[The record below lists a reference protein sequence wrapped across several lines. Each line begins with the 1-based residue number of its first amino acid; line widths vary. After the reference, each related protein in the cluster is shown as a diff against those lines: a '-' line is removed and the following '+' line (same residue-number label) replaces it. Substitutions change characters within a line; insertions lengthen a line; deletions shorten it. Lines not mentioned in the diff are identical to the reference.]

1 MTFLSL
7 LQDVRPCDFERLM
20 HFMYYG
26 QVRIPNG
33 DLESL
38 IVTAK
43 SLRIKGLSAPSTQF
57 DHQHHHHQQPAQQ
70 QDLLP
75 PPAIILPAPPQ
86 ERLNKYASIDIL
98 ISKRLKKVNIKNYIT
113 NSLRSTLRA
122 SFPRTRGHAG
132 WTPGYWAP
140 TPPPHSA
147 RTTLHSARNSLI
159 ITRILLILGY

>member
-1 MTFLSL
+1 
-7 LQDVRPCDFERLM
+7 M

-57 DHQHHHHQQPAQQ
+57 DHHHQQPTQQ

-98 ISKRLKKVNIKNYIT
+98 ISKRLKKVNLKNYIT

-122 SFPRTRGHAG
+122 SLALFRGH
-132 WTPGYWAP
+132 PVQ
-140 TPPPHSA
+140 SA
-147 RTTLHSARNSLI
+147 LN
-159 ITRILLILGY
+159 

>member
-1 MTFLSL
+1 MESGFKSANHVWEETGTIQMIFLSL
-7 LQDVRPCDFERLM
+7 LQDVRPYDFERLM

-57 DHQHHHHQQPAQQ
+57 DHQHQHHQQPTQQ

-75 PPAIILPAPPQ
+75 PPAVILPAPPQ

-98 ISKRLKKVNIKNYIT
+98 ISKKLKKV
-113 NSLRSTLRA
+113 
-122 SFPRTRGHAG
+122 
-132 WTPGYWAP
+132 
-140 TPPPHSA
+140 
-147 RTTLHSARNSLI
+147 
-159 ITRILLILGY
+159 ILLKLYDKPAPFEASRLLP

>member
-1 MTFLSL
+1 MIFLSL

-57 DHQHHHHQQPAQQ
+57 DHQHHHHQQPTQQ

-86 ERLNKYASIDIL
+86 ERLNKYASIDFL
-98 ISKRLKKVNIKNYIT
+98 ISKRLKKVNLKTI
-113 NSLRSTLRA
+113 L
-122 SFPRTRGHAG
+122 RTRSVRRFAPLSLCSGAIPYVVPYTMPFLVTQ
-132 WTPGYWAP
+132 WTSF
-140 TPPPHSA
+140 TS
-147 RTTLHSARNSLI
+147 
-159 ITRILLILGY
+159 